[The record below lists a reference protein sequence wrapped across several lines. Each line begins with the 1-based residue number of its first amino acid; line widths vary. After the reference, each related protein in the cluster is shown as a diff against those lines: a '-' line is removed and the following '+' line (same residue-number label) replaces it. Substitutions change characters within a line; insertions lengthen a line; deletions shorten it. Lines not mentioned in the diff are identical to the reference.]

1 MYVTRP
7 LSMYKKDPSA
17 LSLPPPEGPNSGIL
31 VILDEEA
38 EPTCCFG
45 LCKSDELKELPF
57 PQNKNLKTRYST
69 TSGTGNGSHT
79 HVHYHR
85 VVFIPVLNLPLSS
98 NRYYAIQ
105 PRGSH
110 KGEAFTNANEE
121 DLTTCCFCNFVT
133 DRKPEPFH
141 HDNIYQ
147 QFEIC
152 YRDWGGFYA
161 KSVSPD
167 GYPPEFLS
175 RKGWTVVT
183 ETPSNFYL
191 TEALGLDTNL
201 RTSFPDFTFPLS
213 QKTSNPVVVGRW
225 YCPFMFIKEGTPKQQ
240 ISSSMYYK
248 MTLEQRWEQ
257 IFACENDHNEDNVAV
272 VDATVQTVVVFFG
285 GVECMPDENNVADG
299 MMWFRG
305 LSNNEGELGVG
316 LSTLITER
324 MKWEQERFGW
334 VGGNGRQIGVNRV
347 EKFGGV
353 GEWRKFGC
361 YVLVERYALK
371 RMDGRLVLTYD
382 FKHINKIR
390 CKWE

>member
-45 LCKSDELKELPF
+45 LCKSGELKELPF
-57 PQNKNLKTRYST
+57 PQNKNLKTCYP
-69 TSGTGNGSHT
+69 TSDGAD
-79 HVHYHR
+79 YQR

-110 KGEAFTNANEE
+110 KGEAFRNANEE
-121 DLTTCCFCNFVT
+121 DLTTCCFCNFVR
-133 DRKPEPFH
+133 DRKPEPFY

-152 YRDWGGFYA
+152 HGDWGGFYA
-161 KSVSPD
+161 KSVAPD

-248 MTLEQRWEQ
+248 VTLEQRWEQ
-257 IFACENDHNEDNVAV
+257 IFACENDHNKDNVAV
-272 VDATVQTVVVFFG
+272 VDAAVQTVVVFFG
-285 GVECMPDENNVADG
+285 GVECMPDENNVVDG

-305 LSNNEGELGVG
+305 LSNNEEELGVG

-334 VGGNGRQIGVNRV
+334 VEGNGRQIGVNRV